1 MTSPQSTMT
10 LRFTKR
16 AAAACFACALP
27 FFTTACSKNADQQTK
42 IKQLEQELQDQK
54 HDNEKLRT
62 YQEKIEREKSELK
75 TKANQAEQAANIAK
89 GQAATAQ
96 REAES
101 LRAAK
106 TAEVARTRSETPAKK
121 IEDRKSGFDEQ
132 LAAILIIDGDV
143 SKGRG
148 FLVKADGKT
157 WLYSSAQSFSG
168 NTKLTI
174 KDTSGNVVTKLGE
187 FQVSADSPVAR
198 LEIQQEMPVTFE
210 LAPDGPVEPA
220 SSLMTAS
227 PSAET
232 GALHAIECHPTD
244 IVGDNFG
251 LDASGEQ
258 SSGLPVVA
266 TDSGKVV
273 AILAQAPP
281 TMALWPD
288 PQAGAFV
295 DPVPPRAHRVNRS
308 IDWKKSTIAAFLAE
322 RRKID
327 EINSTTRL
335 LHAVAQVRFAGTE
348 LQIDGS
354 ITDSNLSIRQI
365 LDQNAAL
372 PMVVE
377 LKKLESDLSAKKVRA
392 SERDISRRVD
402 RCFQEAASIG
412 RRQTQDL
419 KVANFSF
426 LHKPSAEAALKWRAE
441 ADKALAAT
449 IASLPK

>member
-1 MTSPQSTMT
+1 MT

-16 AAAACFACALP
+16 AAAACFACTLP
-27 FFTTACSKNADQQTK
+27 FFTTACSKNAKQETK

-62 YQEKIEREKSELK
+62 YQQKLELEKAELK
-75 TKANQAEQAANIAK
+75 TKSSQAEQAANIAK
-89 GQAATAQ
+89 GQATTAQ

-121 IEDRKSGFDEQ
+121 LDARKSGFEQQ
-132 LAAILIIDGDV
+132 LAAILLLDGDV

-148 FLVKADGKT
+148 FLVKAEGKT

-168 NTKLTI
+168 NTRLTI
-174 KDTSGNVVTKLGE
+174 KDTSGNIVTKLGE
-187 FQVSADSPVAR
+187 FQVAADSPVAR

-210 LAPDGPVEPA
+210 LAPDGPVEA
-220 SSLMTAS
+220 SSSLMTAS

-232 GALHAIECHPTD
+232 GALQAIECHPTD
-244 IVGDNFG
+244 IVGANFG

-273 AILAQAPP
+273 AMLAPAPLAIP
-281 TMALWPD
+281 LWPD
-288 PQAGAFV
+288 PQAGSYV
-295 DPVPPRAHRVNRS
+295 DPVPPRAHRVNRA
-308 IDWKKSTIAAFLAE
+308 IDWKKSSISAFLAE
-322 RRKID
+322 RKKID
-327 EINSTTRL
+327 ELNSTTRI
-335 LHAVAQVRFAGTE
+335 LHAVAQIRFAGNE
-348 LQIDGS
+348 LQLDGS
-354 ITDSNLSIRQI
+354 ITDSNLSVRQI

-377 LKKLESDLSAKKVRA
+377 LKKLHSDLSAKKVRA

-402 RCFQEAASIG
+402 RSFQEAASIG

-419 KVANFSF
+419 KIANFSF

-449 IASLPK
+449 IESLPK

>member
-1 MTSPQSTMT
+1 MT

-16 AAAACFACALP
+16 AAAACFACTLP

-121 IEDRKSGFDEQ
+121 IEARKSGFDEQ

-174 KDTSGNVVTKLGE
+174 KDSSGNIVTKLGE
-187 FQVSADSPVAR
+187 FQVSADSPVVR
-198 LEIQQEMPVTFE
+198 LEIQQEMPVSFE
-210 LAPDGPVEPA
+210 LAPDGTVEA
-220 SSLMTAS
+220 SSSLMTAS

-232 GALHAIECHPTD
+232 GALQAIECHPTD
-244 IVGDNFG
+244 IVGNDFG

-281 TMALWPD
+281 TIALWPD

-348 LQIDGS
+348 LQIDGA

>member
-1 MTSPQSTMT
+1 MT

-16 AAAACFACALP
+16 AAAACFACTLP
-27 FFTTACSKNADQQTK
+27 FFTTACSKNGEQQTK

-54 HDNEKLRT
+54 NDNEKLRT
-62 YQEKIEREKSELK
+62 YQQKIEREKSELK

-121 IEDRKSGFDEQ
+121 IEASKSGFDEQ
-132 LAAILIIDGDV
+132 LAAILNIQGDV

-148 FLVKADGKT
+148 FLVKSDGKT

-174 KDTSGNVVTKLGE
+174 KDSSGNAVTKLGE
-187 FQVSADSPVAR
+187 FQVSADSPVVR
-198 LEIQQEMPVTFE
+198 LEIQQEMPVSFE
-210 LAPDGPVEPA
+210 LAPDGTVEA
-220 SSLMTAS
+220 SSSLMTAS

-244 IVGDNFG
+244 IVGNDFG

-258 SSGLPVVA
+258 SSGLPVLA
-266 TDSGKVV
+266 TDDGKVV

-281 TMALWPD
+281 AIALWPD

-295 DPVPPRAHRVNRS
+295 DPVPPRAHRVNRT

-327 EINSTTRL
+327 ELNSTTRL
-335 LHAVAQVRFAGTE
+335 LHAVAQIRFAGNE
-348 LQIDGS
+348 LQLDGS
-354 ITDSNLSIRQI
+354 ITDSNLTIRQI

-377 LKKLESDLSAKKVRA
+377 LKKLHSDLSAKKVRA

-402 RCFQEAASIG
+402 RSFQEAAGIG

-426 LHKPSAEAALKWRAE
+426 PHKPSAEAALKWRAE

>member
-1 MTSPQSTMT
+1 MT